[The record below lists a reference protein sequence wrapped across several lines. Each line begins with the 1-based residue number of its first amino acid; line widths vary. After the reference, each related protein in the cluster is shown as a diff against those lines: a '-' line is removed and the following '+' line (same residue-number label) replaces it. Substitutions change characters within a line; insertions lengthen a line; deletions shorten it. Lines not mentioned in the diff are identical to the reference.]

1 MYSFD
6 MIPGN
11 KAVKN
16 SLQAALSSRFPQSIL
31 LTGPTGSGKRIL
43 AHVIAAS
50 LLCTGTGIIPCGECQ
65 SCRKIA
71 NNAHP
76 DLDIIDQGEDDL
88 PVSLARELR
97 QKVYILPNDGS
108 RRAVI
113 LCHAHKLNAAAQ
125 NALLKVLEEPPS
137 YAFFIL
143 TSEQPGGILETIRS
157 RCTRYQLA
165 PVPDKQQNITEFL
178 PLAAPF
184 IHALADAN
192 EYQMLVATMTM
203 EKQSKA
209 AFQSM
214 LGLLQAILRDA
225 VFCAHALDGRMFPM
239 LEDDT
244 ARLAARV
251 SSSRLLKLYD
261 FIGILSRRTE
271 INAAMAIQCAGLCA
285 GAYQICFLSCLVNI
299 F

>member
-143 TSEQPGGILETIRS
+143 ISEQPGGILETIRS

-214 LGLLQAILRDA
+214 L
-225 VFCAHALDGRMFPM
+225 
-239 LEDDT
+239 
-244 ARLAARV
+244 RLFKKIPV
-251 SSSRLLKLYD
+251 D
-261 FIGILSRRTE
+261 VI
-271 INAAMAIQCAGLCA
+271 
-285 GAYQICFLSCLVNI
+285 
-299 F
+299 